1 MRIFIGCVLLGIST
15 LSAVRGAEPL
25 ASVGRLELAGVEGR
39 FDHFAFDAATNRL
52 FVAALGNDT
61 IEVVDVRGAR
71 RVTSVRGVD
80 EPQGLA
86 WVPPGRLIIANGG
99 NGDVQ
104 LREGDDLRVG
114 KTVATA
120 GDADNVRYDASA
132 RRAYVGVASGALLAI
147 DPATGAKLG
156 EVRLPGHPESFQL
169 ERNGARIFVNIP
181 HARQIAVV
189 DRRGM
194 TIAATWRVTAAQANY
209 PMALDE
215 DDRRLFVICR
225 SPARV
230 LVYDTTSGKMTAS
243 FAAVGDADDAFFDA
257 GRKRLY
263 VIGGQGFV
271 DVFQRQDAD
280 HYASIAH
287 VPTAPGA
294 RTGLFVPDSQRLF
307 VAVPHRGQ
315 QGAAIL
321 MFEPRD

>member
-1 MRIFIGCVLLGIST
+1 MPQLVPTVPASEVPDDAVVL
-15 LSAVRGAEPL
+15 
-25 ASVGRLELAGVEGR
+25 
-39 FDHFAFDAATNRL
+39 
-52 FVAALGNDT
+52 
-61 IEVVDVRGAR
+61 DVREDDEWVHGHIDGA
-71 RVTSVRGVD
+71 THIPMGD
-80 EPQGLA
+80 
-86 WVPPGRLIIANGG
+86 VPPRLHE
-99 NGDVQ
+99 VP
-104 LREGDDLRVG
+104 E
-114 KTVATA
+114 
-120 GDADNVRYDASA
+120 AD
-132 RRAYVGVASGALLAI
+132 
-147 DPATGAKLG
+147 P
-156 EVRLPGHPESFQL
+156 
-169 ERNGARIFVNIP
+169 
-181 HARQIAVV
+181 
-189 DRRGM
+189 
-194 TIAATWRVTAAQANY
+194 
-209 PMALDE
+209 
-215 DDRRLFVICR
+215 LFVICR